1 MGLHVCVGGG
11 GVGGVSALL
20 LSYSDPFQYMVFVGI
35 SSLNGG
41 SVFQKEFQA
50 MKRQIGL

>member
-1 MGLHVCVGGG
+1 MCVGCGRWGG
-11 GVGGVSALL
+11 GGVSALL
-20 LSYSDPFQYMVFVGI
+20 LSYSDPFQYMVFVGV

-50 MKRQIGL
+50 MKRQRGL